1 MAENRSTATGHP
13 LSPDQSDPERVPEAF
28 PWPIVLGVDPGT
40 RIIGYGALV
49 LREDGPRLLAAGTL
63 RPPASEPVP
72 VRLGHL
78 LEEFEDLL
86 RRLRPATLV
95 IEEAFAFRNV
105 QSALRVGEGRGAL
118 MAAAARAGLEIVQY
132 TPATAKKAITGN
144 GRADKTQVA
153 QMVAVHLKLAEP
165 LSSLDASDALA
176 LALAFAQKGRLD
188 SLDSLA
194 RRR

>member
-13 LSPDQSDPERVPEAF
+13 LSPDQTDPERVPEDF

-153 QMVAVHLKLAEP
+153 QMVAVHL
-165 LSSLDASDALA
+165 
-176 LALAFAQKGRLD
+176 
-188 SLDSLA
+188 
-194 RRR
+194 

>member
-13 LSPDQSDPERVPEAF
+13 LSPDQTDPERVPEDF

-188 SLDSLA
+188 SLA

>member
-13 LSPDQSDPERVPEAF
+13 LSPDQTDPERVPEDF

>member
-1 MAENRSTATGHP
+1 M
-13 LSPDQSDPERVPEAF
+13 
-28 PWPIVLGVDPGT
+28 
-40 RIIGYGALV
+40 
-49 LREDGPRLLAAGTL
+49 
-63 RPPASEPVP
+63 
-72 VRLGHL
+72 
-78 LEEFEDLL
+78 
-86 RRLRPATLV
+86 

-188 SLDSLA
+188 SLA

>member
-13 LSPDQSDPERVPEAF
+13 LSPDQTDPERVPEDF

-153 QMVAVHLKLAEP
+153 QMVAVHLNLAEP